1 MDSNLTRLHALPA
14 QFGARPVRQLRT
26 ERPVWIFGAGQ
37 FGRDVC
43 AVLQAQGFD
52 VHGFIETKS
61 ASQQAMGIQI
71 VDWQQWATVCLDVQ
85 LVIGVFNRGMPFD
98 ELEGIARAA
107 GASDIFMPW
116 DIYSQFE
123 THMGWRY
130 WLGAPHTILSELP
143 AIERTYQLLS
153 DETSRRCLVDICAFR
168 LGLNSP
174 YASFQHRD
182 NQYFNAL
189 TLDALGRSDVQFVDG
204 GAYNGDTFTE
214 FCSLAHVTEAY
225 LFEPDGDNFRALVRN
240 VSRSHCRIICL
251 PLALADSYT
260 MLNFEAGAGE
270 GAALS
275 DAGTVHV
282 AAAALDDVL
291 CGRNVNFIKLDVEGA
306 EAQALNGA
314 RKLIHRSRPVLALSL
329 YHRPQDLWALPQLLV
344 SMCEKYDFYIR
355 QHYFNSFDSVLY
367 AIPRG

>member
-1 MDSNLTRLHALPA
+1 MPSYLTRLRALPA
-14 QFGARPVRQLRT
+14 QFATRPMRQLQT

-43 AVLQAQGFD
+43 VALQAQGFE
-52 VHGFIETKS
+52 VHGFVETKP
-61 ASQQAMGIQI
+61 AVQQLMGIQV
-71 VDWQQWATVCLDVQ
+71 VDWQQWATVCNDAQ

-98 ELEGIARAA
+98 ALDRIARSS

-130 WLGAPHTILSELP
+130 WLGAPETLLNQLP

-153 DETSRRCLVDICAFR
+153 DELSRRCLVDICAFR
-168 LGLNSP
+168 VGLNP
-174 YASFQHRD
+174 EYASFQHPD

-189 TLDALGRSDVQFVDG
+189 TLNALGRSDVRFVDG
-204 GAYNGDTFTE
+204 GAYNGDTFAE
-214 FCSLAHVTEAY
+214 FCSLANVTQAY
-225 LFEPDGDNFRALVRN
+225 LFEPDEDNFRALVRN
-240 VSRSHCRIICL
+240 VSRGPSKTMCL

-260 MLNFEAGAGE
+260 VLKFSAGAGE
-270 GAALS
+270 GAAIS
-275 DAGTVHV
+275 DKGSVHV

-291 CGRNVNFIKLDVEGA
+291 CGRNVDFIKLDVEGA

-314 RKLIHRSRPVLALSL
+314 RQLIHRSRPVLALSL
-329 YHRPQDLWALPQLLV
+329 YHHPQDLWALPELLA
-344 SMCEKYDFYIR
+344 SMCENYSFYIR

-367 AIPRG
+367 AIPR